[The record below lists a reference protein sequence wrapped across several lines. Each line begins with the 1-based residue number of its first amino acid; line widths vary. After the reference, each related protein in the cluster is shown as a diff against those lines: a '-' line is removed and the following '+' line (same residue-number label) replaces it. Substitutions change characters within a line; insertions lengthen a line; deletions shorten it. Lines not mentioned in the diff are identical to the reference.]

1 MRERE
6 RKREGETGHSHV
18 WPSKEKRAKATE
30 KQHKNGAKRCRLR
43 PFALAGRQ
51 RIWKGGRESN
61 TKKRNNNRRRG
72 SVSVSVRGM
81 RNGDENE
88 RKHC

>member
-1 MRERE
+1 MA
-6 RKREGETGHSHV
+6 
-18 WPSKEKRAKATE
+18 KEKRAKATE

-43 PFALAGRQ
+43 PFALADRQ

-61 TKKRNNNRRRG
+61 TKKRNKSRG
-72 SVSVSVRGM
+72 RVSVSVSVSVRGM